1 MDFSAQAGRRI
12 LPVLHRT
19 LIVHATI
26 VAAALAAT
34 SMGASAQGKLD
45 ARYTVTLAGVPIG
58 KGAWTIDIADDQYT
72 AAASGMTTGLLRV
85 FASGQGSSA
94 SRGHIVNGGNLVAT
108 SYASTITADSKTEE
122 LRIVL
127 HNGTVKE
134 YAVDPPWPPHPERIP
149 ITEVHRKG
157 VTDPMTAALVRVPGN
172 GDPMS
177 SDVCAKGAAVFDG
190 RLRYDLKLAFK
201 RFEQIAVER
210 GYQGLA
216 VVCAVYFT
224 PIAGYI
230 PDRPAIKYLIAQR
243 DMEIWFAPVTGTR
256 VVVPFRISIPTPLGL
271 GILQATRFVATPQGP
286 RATPTSAR
294 IQ

>member
-1 MDFSAQAGRRI
+1 M
-12 LPVLHRT
+12 LHRT

-34 SMGASAQGKLD
+34 SVGASAQGKLD

-85 FASGQGSSA
+85 FASGQGSGA
-94 SRGHIVNGGNLVAT
+94 SRGHIGAGGALIPS
-108 SYASTITADSKTEE
+108 SYASTITADTKTEE

-134 YAVDPPWPPHPERIP
+134 FVVEPPTPPHPERIP
-149 ITEVHRKG
+149 ITEAHRKG

-177 SDVCAKGAAVFDG
+177 SDVCSKGAAVFDG
-190 RLRYDLKLAFK
+190 RLRYDLKMAFK
-201 RFEQIAVER
+201 RFEQISVER
-210 GYQGLA
+210 GYQGPA

-243 DMEIWFAPVTGTR
+243 DMEIWFAPVAGTR
-256 VVVPFRISIPTPLGL
+256 VVVPYRISIPTPLGM
-271 GILQATRFVATPQGP
+271 GIMQATRFVSTPQSA